1 MARGK
6 KNGIET
12 ARGYRGKC
20 WVAVLLCDLEGT
32 TRRTDRLCE
41 RSRPRDH
48 DCKDETGPSTK
59 VIPSGTLEQIASHLC
74 KSIRSIVLAE
84 TGAGDHTHAGVVV
97 RCGVAIASL
106 QAEIVGPE
114 DAERVQIPVGVQGW

>member
-1 MARGK
+1 MAHCK

-12 ARGYRGKC
+12 ARGNCGKC
-20 WVAVLLCDLEGT
+20 WVAVLLCHLEST
-32 TRRTDRLCE
+32 TRRTDRLRK
-41 RSRPRDH
+41 RSRPGDH
-48 DCKDETGPSTK
+48 DCKDETGPSTI
-59 VIPSGTLEQIASHLC
+59 VIPSGTLEQIASHLG

-84 TGAGDHTHAGVVV
+84 TGAGDHTHSRVVV

-114 DAERVQIPVGVQGW
+114 DAQRVQIPVGVQGW